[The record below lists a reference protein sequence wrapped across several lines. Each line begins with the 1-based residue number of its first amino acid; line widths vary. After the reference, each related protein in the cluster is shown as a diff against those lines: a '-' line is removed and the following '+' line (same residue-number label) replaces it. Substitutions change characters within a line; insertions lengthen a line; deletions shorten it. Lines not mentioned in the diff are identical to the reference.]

1 VETFL
6 LYLSIAVLFFSA
18 SFGIELAFGNR
29 SIPFLK
35 DASPSKKLPLP
46 RVSII
51 IPARNEEKD
60 IQKALRSIL
69 AQDYEK
75 FQIIVVNDRST
86 DQTGAI
92 LAQMAQADSRLQIVH
107 VEELPHGWLGK
118 NYALSCGVQQ
128 AIGEFFLFTDADVVM
143 EQSTVSRAIRYMVDQ
158 QLDHIAIAPEVRMPG
173 ILLEMFAG
181 AFGIFLSLYTRPW
194 KAKNPKSG
202 RYVGIGAF
210 NLVRADAYRAVGTHQ
225 AIAMRPDDDLKL
237 GKLIKLKGYRQ
248 EPLFG
253 KQMLY
258 VEWYSSLRELID
270 GLMKNAFAGADYRIS
285 KVVAASIALFT
296 FNVWPFLGMFLT
308 HGVTQIINFIIV
320 GLIFFLCFDTA
331 QFHGVKRWCGIGFPI
346 ATLLFIYIMW
356 RAMMTTIFNNGIKWR
371 GTHYSLA
378 ELKANRVENWKQKR
392 KVDGG
397 GTYTI
402 G

>member
-1 VETFL
+1 METFL
-6 LYLSIAVLFFSA
+6 PYLAIAILFISA
-18 SFGIELAFGNR
+18 SFGIELVVGNR

-35 DASPSKKLPLP
+35 DVSPLKRLPLP
-46 RVSII
+46 KISII
-51 IPARNEEKD
+51 IPARNEEKK
-60 IQKALRSIL
+60 IQKALQSIL
-69 AQDYEK
+69 AQDYEDL
-75 FQIIVVNDRST
+75 QIIVINDRST

-92 LAQMAQADSRLQIVH
+92 LAQMAQAESRLQIVR
-107 VEELPHGWLGK
+107 VEKLPHGWLGK

-128 AIGEFFLFTDADVVM
+128 ASGEFFLFTDADVVM
-143 EQSTVSRAIRYMVDQ
+143 EQSTVSRAVGYMVDQ
-158 QLDHIAIAPEVRMPG
+158 QLSHIAIAPEVRMPG
-173 ILLEMFAG
+173 ILLQMFAG
-181 AFGIFLSLYTRPW
+181 AFGIFFSLYTRPW

-210 NLVRADAYRAVGTHQ
+210 NLVRADAYRSVGAHQ

-237 GKLIKLKGYRQ
+237 GKLIKQHGYRQ

-258 VEWYSSLRELID
+258 VEWYSSLRELVA

-285 KVVAASIALFT
+285 KVVAASIVLFT

-308 HGVTQIINFIIV
+308 HGIIQIINFIIV
-320 GLIFFLCFDTA
+320 GLISILCFDTA

-346 ATLLFIYIMW
+346 ATVLFIYIMW
-356 RAMMTTIFNNGIKWR
+356 RAMLTTIFNNGINWR

-378 ELKANRVENWKQKR
+378 ELKAN
-392 KVDGG
+392 KV
-397 GTYTI
+397 
-402 G
+402 

>member
-1 VETFL
+1 VEIFL
-6 LYLSIAVLFFSA
+6 LYLGIAILFFSA
-18 SFGIELAFGNR
+18 SFGIQLVVGNR
-29 SIPFLK
+29 SIPSLK
-35 DASPSKKLPLP
+35 DLPRSKKSPLP
-46 RVSII
+46 KVSII
-51 IPARNEEKD
+51 IPARNEEHK
-60 IQKALRSIL
+60 IQKALHSIL
-69 AQDYEK
+69 AQDYENL
-75 FQIIVVNDRST
+75 QIIVINDRST

-92 LAQMAQADSRLQIVH
+92 LAQMAQADSRLQVVH
-107 VEELPHGWLGK
+107 VEKLPQGWLGK
-118 NYALSCGVQQ
+118 NYALTCGVQE

-143 EQSTVSRAIRYMVDQ
+143 GQSTVSRAVRYMVERH
-158 QLDHIAIAPEVRMPG
+158 LDHIAIAPEVRMPG

-181 AFGIFLSLYTRPW
+181 GFGIVFSLYIRPW

-210 NLVRADAYRAVGTHQ
+210 NLVRADVYRAVGNHQ

-237 GKLIKLKGYRQ
+237 GKLIKQHGYRQ

-258 VEWYSSLRELID
+258 VEWYSSLRELVD
-270 GLMKNAFAGADYRIS
+270 GLMKNVFAGADYSIS

-308 HGVTQIINFIIV
+308 HGVPQIINFIIV

-331 QFHGVKRWCGIGFPI
+331 QFHGVKRWGGIGFPL

-356 RAMMTTIFNNGIKWR
+356 RAMVTTILNNGINWR

-378 ELKANRVENWKQKR
+378 ELKAN
-392 KVDGG
+392 KV
-397 GTYTI
+397 
-402 G
+402 

>member
-6 LYLSIAVLFFSA
+6 LHLAMAILFLVAF
-18 SFGIELAFGNR
+18 FGIELVAGNR

-35 DASPSKKLPLP
+35 DVPPSRELPLP
-46 RVSII
+46 TVSII
-51 IPARNEEKD
+51 IPARNEEKN
-60 IQKALRSIL
+60 IQKALQSIL
-69 AQDYEK
+69 AQDYENL
-75 FQIIVVNDRST
+75 QIIVINDRST
-86 DQTGAI
+86 DQTGTI
-92 LAQMAQADSRLQIVH
+92 LAQMAQADSRLGIVH
-107 VEELPHGWLGK
+107 VEELPQGWLGK
-118 NYALSCGVQQ
+118 NYAVTCGVRE
-128 AIGEFFLFTDADVVM
+128 ARGEFFLFTDADVVM
-143 EQSTVSRAIRYMVDQ
+143 EQSAVSRAVGYMVER

-181 AFGIFLSLYTRPW
+181 AFGMVFSLSIRPW

-210 NLVRADAYRAVGTHQ
+210 NLVRADAYRAVGTHR

-237 GKLIKLKGYRQ
+237 GKLIKQHGYGQ

-296 FNVWPFLGMFLT
+296 FTVWPFLGIFLT
-308 HGVTQIINFIIV
+308 PGVPQIINFIIV

-331 QFHGVKRWCGIGFPI
+331 QFHGVKRWSGIGFPI
-346 ATLLFIYIMW
+346 ATFLFIYIMW
-356 RAMMTTIFNNGIKWR
+356 RAMLTTIFNNGIHWR
-371 GTHYSLA
+371 GTYYSLA
-378 ELKANRVENWKQKR
+378 DLKAN
-392 KVDGG
+392 KV
-397 GTYTI
+397 
-402 G
+402 